1 MRIEKET
8 YKVEEKIKEGYFK
21 IIEKQH
27 DIEVYKLK
35 ELTPEQQQYI
45 KRHLDKANII
55 LRKAAMPYGRNT
67 FINLEDAD
75 ITISNTK
82 GSLAYIRKHTKAE
95 EKELRKQYRLNIS
108 TNILENMFKRKYNKK
123 LLEVLMHELIHI
135 YVKDWFD
142 DKYTYSRD
150 CSPIFC
156 AIVIWFNK
164 QLDGKYH
171 IWLNGD
177 LETCF
182 SLNQK
187 KIDKEIKNNITWNG
201 LTSLLLNYTILLPK
215 KLEEYNKQLTEKYFG
230 TAKEKHFM
238 KNVYFLDFNTENGAS
253 SYCDVHYYG
262 VNLTDHNKIFCTFE
276 DNKITFGLDLDVF
289 IPDDDMWSIKRTLD
303 YILAEEIDEETGE
316 KYEPEDGRYYDGTS
330 IDEPEILR
338 QSS

>member
-1 MRIEKET
+1 MRIEKEI

-27 DIEVYKLK
+27 DIEVYNLE
-35 ELTPEQQQYI
+35 ELTADQQQYI
-45 KRHLDKANII
+45 KRHLDKANDI
-55 LRKAAMPYGRNT
+55 LRKTARKYSRNI
-67 FINLEDAD
+67 FVNLDKLD
-75 ITISNTK
+75 ITTSYTK
-82 GSLAYIRKHTKAE
+82 DSLAYVKKYSSENAKAIG
-95 EKELRKQYRLNIS
+95 KPTRLNIN
-108 TNILENMFKRKYNKK
+108 TKYLDNMFKRKYNKE
-123 LLEVLMHELIHI
+123 LLGSLMHELIHI
-135 YVKDWFD
+135 YVADWFD
-142 DKYTYSRD
+142 GKYTYSRD
-150 CSPIFC
+150 CSPVFC

-164 QLDGKYH
+164 QLVGKYH
-171 IWLNGD
+171 IGLNGD

-201 LTSLLLNYTILLPK
+201 LISLLLNYTTLLPK
-215 KLEEYNKQLTEKYFG
+215 KLDEYNKQLIEKYFG
-230 TAKEKHFM
+230 IAKDIYFM
-238 KNVYFLDFNTENGAS
+238 KSVYFLDFNTENGSS

-262 VNLTDHNKIFCTFE
+262 VNLTDPNKTFCTFE
-276 DNKITFGLDLDVF
+276 DNKITLGVDLDVF
-289 IPDDDMWSIKRTLD
+289 IPDDNMWSIKRTLD